1 MFQKDL
7 PNFVRYT
14 AWRRTLPSG
23 ITEYK
28 SVTTCPNA
36 TAQEFMDMYLDDDF
50 RRNWDGM
57 VIHHEVL
64 EHGDF
69 AQRQQVVRWVRR
81 FPFSF
86 LSDRE
91 YTIARRLF
99 TEPDGALVACTK
111 AVANHP
117 REAHNSSLV
126 KMDDYWSMW
135 HSRTVPD
142 PWGADTPA
150 CETTLLHMEAF
161 KIPERLAR
169 FAVRHGMWGFV
180 RKLASTVP
188 QYVAARRKRAG
199 PHDVDPT
206 AYGAG
211 FTPNP
216 PLGSKGG
223 SCLSLDSM
231 SSSGLSSSCCS
242 SCCGNDAGSECSS
255 GVCSSCGASLAS
267 SSSNG
272 GTEGA
277 KRLPR
282 SKSMTRLAGLLL
294 AGGVAVALTTSG
306 RSSSTGNL
314 RALAGSSRRGM
325 RRHQR
330 LQKAHSISALPS
342 SVSSHAIVEDFEQ
355 E

>member
-1 MFQKDL
+1 
-7 PNFVRYT
+7 
-14 AWRRTLPSG
+14 
-23 ITEYK
+23 
-28 SVTTCPNA
+28 
-36 TAQEFMDMYLDDDF
+36 MDMYLDDDF

-64 EHGDF
+64 EHGEF
-69 AQRQQVVRWVRR
+69 SQRQQVVRWVRR

-91 YTIARRLF
+91 YTIARRVF
-99 TEPDGALVACTK
+99 YEPDGSIVACTK
-111 AVANHP
+111 ALPNHP
-117 REAHNSSLV
+117 REVQNTSLV
-126 KMDDYWSMW
+126 KMEDYWSMW
-135 HSRTVPD
+135 HSRTVAD
-142 PWGADTPA
+142 PWGGEAPA

-169 FAVRHGMWGFV
+169 FAVRHGMWGFL

-188 QYVAARRKRAG
+188 QYVAARRKRVG
-199 PHDVDPT
+199 PHEADPA

-211 FTPNP
+211 FAPNP
-216 PLGSKGG
+216 PLSSASKAG

-231 SSSGLSSSCCS
+231 SSSGLS
-242 SCCGNDAGSECSS
+242 
-255 GVCSSCGASLAS
+255 CSSCGMEAVAGSDCSSGACSSCGSSLGVASD
-267 SSSNG
+267 G
-272 GTEGA
+272 RQQ
-277 KRLPR
+277 KVVR

-294 AGGVAVALTTSG
+294 AGGVAVALTSG

-314 RALAGSSRRGM
+314 KALAGSSSSSGSSRRGV

-330 LQKAHSISALPS
+330 LQQAHSVSALPS
-342 SVSSHAIVEDFEQ
+342 SVSSHAILEDFHQ